1 MFCVMQARFPDV
13 TNHGL
18 SFVNF
23 TRRVLLPEAA
33 VLLTQDDLQIPRE
46 KAIEILRMSRHY
58 GMTMHPQEDS
68 KDGEEYFVEVQKMMR
83 MRAEAKVKVEDVGAD
98 EFMLHTV
105 MEGNRE
111 IILLE

>member
-1 MFCVMQARFPDV
+1 MFCAMQALFPYV

-23 TRRVLLPEAA
+23 TRHVLLPEAA

-46 KAIEILRMSRHY
+46 NAIEILHMSRRY
-58 GMTMHPQEDS
+58 GMTMHPQDDS
-68 KDGEEYFVEVQKMMR
+68 KDGKEYFVEVQKMR
-83 MRAEAKVKVEDVGAD
+83 MRAEAKVKAEDVGAD
-98 EFMLHTV
+98 EFMLRTV

-111 IILLE
+111 II

>member
-1 MFCVMQARFPDV
+1 MFCVMQALFPDV

-23 TRRVLLPEAA
+23 TRRILLPEAA
-33 VLLTQDDLQIPRE
+33 VLLAQDDLQISRE
-46 KAIEILRMSRHY
+46 KAIEILRTSRHY
-58 GMTMHPQEDS
+58 GMTMHPEDDS
-68 KDGEEYFVEVQKMMR
+68 KDGEEYFVEVQKTR
-83 MRAEAKVKVEDVGAD
+83 KRPEVKVKVEDVGAG
-98 EFMLHTV
+98 EFMLRTV